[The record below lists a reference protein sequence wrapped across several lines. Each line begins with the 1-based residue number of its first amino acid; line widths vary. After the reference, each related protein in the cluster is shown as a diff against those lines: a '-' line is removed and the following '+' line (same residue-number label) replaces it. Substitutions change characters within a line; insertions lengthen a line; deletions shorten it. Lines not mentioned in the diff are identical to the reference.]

1 MAHLKL
7 NEGNVFT
14 YLFIFDFQET
24 HILHPFNRDLYGLNL
39 KVCILGYLRPEMNF
53 SSLEALIAAIQ
64 NDISETEK
72 YLDEPEYIKWKNCDF
87 FALENNNDNS
97 FKDKEHTIHLNGKT

>member
-1 MAHLKL
+1 MRA
-7 NEGNVFT
+7 
-14 YLFIFDFQET
+14 IFSLISLIHFQET
-24 HILHPFNRDLYGLNL
+24 HILHPFNRDLYGSNL

-72 YLDEPEYIKWKNCDF
+72 YLEEPEYIKWKSDF
-87 FALENNNDNS
+87 FALDNNNDNS
-97 FKDKEHTIHLNGKT
+97 FKDKEHTTHLNGKT